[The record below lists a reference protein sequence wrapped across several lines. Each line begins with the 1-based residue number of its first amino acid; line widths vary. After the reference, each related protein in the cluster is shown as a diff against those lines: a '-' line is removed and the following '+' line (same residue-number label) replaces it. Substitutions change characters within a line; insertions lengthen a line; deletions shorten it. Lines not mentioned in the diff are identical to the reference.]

1 LKSKPTE
8 KERESYLHLLEVSTN
23 RLDETIRN
31 LNEIIHISENTAKA
45 KTSKQLKHEVEKT
58 LDILNG
64 VIAQNAIRVTV
75 NIPEDLSV
83 CIVDS
88 YLDSILLNLLSN
100 AVKYR
105 SLDRPSEIHVFTEK
119 NTGYVVLAIQDNGL
133 GLNLDKYGEKIFGMY
148 KTFHRNEDARGF
160 GLFITKTQIESMGG
174 RITVESRE
182 GEGSTFRVF
191 FPLETQQ
198 DEVQNESIFISKS
211 S

>member
-1 LKSKPTE
+1 
-8 KERESYLHLLEVSTN
+8 
-23 RLDETIRN
+23 
-31 LNEIIHISENTAKA
+31 
-45 KTSKQLKHEVEKT
+45 
-58 LDILNG
+58 
-64 VIAQNAIRVTV
+64 
-75 NIPEDLSV
+75 
-83 CIVDS
+83 
-88 YLDSILLNLLSN
+88 LDSILLNLLSN

-119 NTGYVVLAIQDNGL
+119 NAAYVVLAIQDNGL

-191 FPLETQQ
+191 FPLETLRE
-198 DEVQNESIFISKS
+198 EVQNGSILNP
-211 S
+211 